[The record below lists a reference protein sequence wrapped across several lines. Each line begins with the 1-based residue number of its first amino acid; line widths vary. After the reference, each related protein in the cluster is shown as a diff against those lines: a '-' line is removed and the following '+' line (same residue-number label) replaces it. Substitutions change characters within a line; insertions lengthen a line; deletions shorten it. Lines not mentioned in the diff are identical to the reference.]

1 QDGKS
6 SFQKEGGGVR

>member
-1 QDGKS
+1 EDGKS